1 MKETLEHVDRGPE
14 MPMFQW
20 CKAVHLDLVQKTSW
34 HFLLLFPLQQKDMFT
49 PANSITLSLS
59 KNVNSNLWN
68 RFHKALLV
76 LRAFKIPPHP
86 KIE

>member
-1 MKETLEHVDRGPE
+1 
-14 MPMFQW
+14 MPMFQ
-20 CKAVHLDLVQKTSW
+20 APGLGSED
-34 HFLLLFPLQQKDMFT
+34 FLAFSLLFPRQQKDMFT

-76 LRAFKIPPHP
+76 PVLLVPLPILR
-86 KIE
+86 